1 MREIDEQFKKIND
14 LYTDFVYMHY
24 ERRRKGGTY
33 TKRDTDKQADR
44 IITALEVYKE
54 L

>member
-1 MREIDEQFKKIND
+1 MRELDEQFKKIND

-24 ERRRKGGTY
+24 ERRRLNGTY
-33 TKRDTDKQADR
+33 KKRDTNKQADR